1 MESAVAAVSVRL
13 QPVQKKRLPE
23 NGLSRWQQLK
33 DFVPLSRETV
43 RLREIEGKFPRR
55 IRLTEHCTL
64 WDNAEIHRWL
74 ADPIGYRA
82 DGSEK

>member
-1 MESAVAAVSVRL
+1 MESAVAVRL

-23 NGLSRWQQLK
+23 NGYSRWQQLK

-43 RLREIEGKFPRR
+43 RLREIEGRFPKR
-55 IRLTEHCTL
+55 IHLTERCTA
-64 WDNAEIHRWL
+64 WDNAEIHLWL

-82 DGSEK
+82 VGSEK